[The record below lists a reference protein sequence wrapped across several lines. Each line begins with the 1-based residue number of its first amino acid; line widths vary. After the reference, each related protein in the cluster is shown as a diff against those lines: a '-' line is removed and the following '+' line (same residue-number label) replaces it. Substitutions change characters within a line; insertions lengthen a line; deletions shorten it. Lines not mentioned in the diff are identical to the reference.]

1 MENLFNKKLKIFKG
15 GSLSS
20 TSLVNHYKFGNCILK
35 ETSIEH
41 DREYGFVRFSSQIK
55 RHHILKSFYP
65 NVFPDILEMGIN
77 DYNQKAYCLYEYK
90 EGYIPLIEFL
100 IFEKDKFRVKKAAK
114 NLLLSL
120 DNLHQNGL
128 KTFVPKGALDYYVKE
143 EMIRPLKNFSKN
155 FNTEKL
161 SINNHN
167 VLSTDEFISFIL
179 ELLKSFDINKE
190 YKHSLIHG
198 NSTLENILIN
208 SQTLEISLID
218 PYDETYFDC
227 ALSDFS
233 QILQCSKYYYGLRMS
248 SNENK
253 TEIDKFKLTKANNMF
268 IYFNDLIENE
278 LYNKKIDFKLLN
290 LLVVSQFTRLLPFR
304 ICNNDFINAKY
315 FYSLA
320 SWIFKDNFL

>member
-1 MENLFNKKLKIFKG
+1 MGNLFNKKIKIFKG

-20 TSLVNHYKFGNCILK
+20 TSLINHDEFGDCILK
-35 ETSIEH
+35 EISIEH

-55 RHHILKSFYP
+55 RHIILKSFMP
-65 NVFPDILEMGIN
+65 NIFPDILEMGIN
-77 DYNQKAYCLYEYK
+77 NFQDKAYCLYQYK
-90 EGYIPLIEFL
+90 EGYIPLLDFL
-100 IFEKDKFRVKKAAK
+100 QVEKNKLRVKEAAK

-128 KTFVPKGALDYYVKE
+128 KTFIPKGSLDYYVKE
-143 EMIRPLKNFSKN
+143 EMIRPLKNFGKN
-155 FNTEKL
+155 FKTDDLKF
-161 SINNHN
+161 NNHN
-167 VLSTDEFISFIL
+167 VLSTEEFISSIL
-179 ELLKSFDINKE
+179 KLLKSFDINKK

-208 SQTLEISLID
+208 FKSLDIALID
-218 PYDETYFDC
+218 PYDETYFDF

-233 QILQCSKYYYGLRMS
+233 QILQCSKYYYGLRMI
-248 SNENK
+248 SNENNF
-253 TEIDKFKLTKANNMF
+253 EMNQFQLTKANNMF

-278 LYNKKIDFKLLN
+278 LYNNKIDTKLLN

-304 ICNNDFINAKY
+304 ICNNDLINAKY

-320 SWIFKDNFL
+320 SWIFQDNFL